1 MTGTPISMLEGVDI
15 VLAPVV
21 PGFAVVDVE
30 TTGLSPRSDRI
41 VEIAILTTDASG
53 HVLDEWSTRINP
65 GRPVGATRIHGLT
78 DADVQTAPT
87 FDAVAGTVAALLS
100 TRAMVAHNAPFD
112 SGFLQAAFERAGW
125 SWSQTPTL
133 CTLEASHY
141 YLPFLERRRL
151 ADCCYA
157 CGIGLFDEHSALGD
171 ARAVAQLLSLYLYP
185 AWGRAP
191 LSEHLRL
198 PEQAQ
203 HAASLEQP
211 APPWTHLRNDDSA
224 PVRGRRAQVTK
235 PHEFR
240 TLGPLLSDLA
250 IGEFGTDSRQDRSA
264 HAYLELLAEALED
277 GELSSSELEG
287 LGDLA
292 SRYQLTLS
300 DVLALHTQFVR
311 ALADKAVEDQFISK
325 AERLDLTAVAL
336 LLELGPAI
344 VEDCLQ
350 RAEHSRQEMLNAG
363 CRPLP
368 DGWHHGD
375 PLRLGD
381 RIAFTGCD
389 PDQRADL
396 ERASA
401 RAGLRLTGSVSRKT
415 AALITDGSFDG
426 NKAEAARVLGTRIIH
441 PDDLQ
446 DLLDF
451 VQPGSATPNSKAPP
465 PRAAAPASLG
475 ITMAPVDPIAVRSW
489 ARSQGMITGSRGRLS
504 KNLVEA
510 YLCASMSDS
519 RV

>member
-1 MTGTPISMLEGVDI
+1 M
-15 VLAPVV
+15 
-21 PGFAVVDVE
+21 E

-41 VEIAILTTDASG
+41 VEIAILTTDTNG
-53 HVLDEWSTRINP
+53 RVLEEWSTRVNP
-65 GRPVGATRIHGLT
+65 GRPMGATCIHGLT

-112 SGFLQAAFERAGW
+112 SGFLQAEFERAGW
-125 SWSQTPTL
+125 SWPQTPTL

-151 ADCCYA
+151 ADCCYV

-185 AWGRAP
+185 AWGRTP

-198 PEQAQ
+198 PEQALR
-203 HAASLEQP
+203 APALEQSVS
-211 APPWTHLRNDDSA
+211 PWPHLGDHDAA
-224 PVRGRRAQVTK
+224 PVRGRRARVTK
-235 PHEFR
+235 PHGFR

-250 IGEFGTDSRQDRSA
+250 IGEFAGTDARPDRSA

-277 GELSSSELEG
+277 GDLSSSELEG

-300 DVLALHTQFVR
+300 DVLALHNRFVH
-311 ALADKAVEDQFISK
+311 ALADKAVEDQFVSK

-336 LLELGPAI
+336 LLELDPTI
-344 VEDCLQ
+344 VDDCLQ

-389 PDQRADL
+389 PNQRADL
-396 ERASA
+396 EQAST

-415 AALITDGSFDG
+415 SALVTDGSCDG

-446 DLLDF
+446 YLLDF
-451 VQPGSATPNSKAPP
+451 VQPASTAPSRKAPP
-465 PRAAAPASLG
+465 PRPAAPASLG
-475 ITMAPVDPIAVRSW
+475 IVMAPIDPIAVRAW
-489 ARSQGMITGSRGRLS
+489 ARSQGTITGSRGRLS
-504 KNLVEA
+504 RDLVEA
-510 YLCASMSDS
+510 YLHASTSDG
-519 RV
+519 RVLHG